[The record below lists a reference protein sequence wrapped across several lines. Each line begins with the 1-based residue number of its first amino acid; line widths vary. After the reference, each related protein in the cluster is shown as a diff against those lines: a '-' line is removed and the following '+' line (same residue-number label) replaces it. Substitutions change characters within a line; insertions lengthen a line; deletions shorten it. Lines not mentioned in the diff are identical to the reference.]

1 VYQKKEE
8 KDHVSITSKSNPNC
22 RICWDDDFNVEN
34 PLLQICKCRGGVEF
48 IHF

>member
-1 VYQKKEE
+1 MFPVCDDKKLKSVVVVAE
-8 KDHVSITSKSNPNC
+8 SI
-22 RICWDDDFNVEN
+22 DDDFNVEN